1 LLYSGVY
8 MNIKNTIKE
17 VHENALDKGF
27 YDKIYEL
34 LEKSVNDKDEYRV
47 YKNLF
52 ICQQLLLVISELGE
66 ATEGLRQGN
75 TVNFREEIADAVIR
89 LFDLSGFLQ
98 MDLEYEIK
106 KKMAV
111 NKRRPNLHN
120 KQF

>member
-1 LLYSGVY
+1 MYI
-8 MNIKNTIKE
+8 NKIIKE
-17 VHENALDKGF
+17 VHENAIDKGF

-34 LEKSVNDKDEYRV
+34 LELYKDKKDDYKL

-52 ICQQLLLVISELGE
+52 ICQQLLLIITELGE

-75 TVNFREEIADAVIR
+75 IVNFKEEIADTVIR

-98 MDLEYEIK
+98 MNLEYEIK

-111 NKRRPNLHN
+111 NKLRPNLHN